1 MQKEIVMP
9 KTFLIDTSRCTACRG
24 CQIAC
29 KEWHGLPANKT
40 KQRGSHQNP
49 PDLNPNNYKLVR
61 FHDYIDEDG
70 VIRWNFFPEQCR
82 HCDLAPCKETGD
94 MYHEGAILQD
104 EKTGAIVFTDMT
116 RKFSKEE
123 AEEIREACPYN
134 VPRRDEATGVMS
146 KCTMCNERIHAG
158 MLPACVKVCPT
169 GAMSFGD
176 REDMLK
182 LAEERLAKVKR
193 TFPKATLADPDD
205 VNVIYLLTDTP
216 DTYFEHAVAAVS
228 GPLSRKEF
236 LAKVMKPLGTLAQG

>member
-1 MQKEIVMP
+1 MP

-29 KEWHGLPANKT
+29 KEWHELPANKT
-40 KQRGSHQNP
+40 KQRGTHQNP

-61 FHDYIDEDG
+61 FSEHLEKG
-70 VIRWNFFPEQCR
+70 VIRWNFFPDQCR

-94 MYHEGAILQD
+94 MYHEGAIIQD
-104 EKTGAIVFTDMT
+104 DKTGAIVFTDKT
-116 RKFSKEE
+116 KKFSKAE

-134 VPRRDEATGVMS
+134 VPRRNDATGELS

-169 GAMSFGD
+169 GAMNFGE
-176 REDMLK
+176 RGDMLK
-182 LAEERLAKVKR
+182 LAEKRLATVKK
-193 TFPKATLADPDD
+193 TFPQAILADPDD
-205 VNVIYLLTDTP
+205 VNVIYLLTDKP
-216 DTYFEHAVAAVS
+216 KNYHEFAVAALS

-236 LAKVMKPLGTLAQG
+236 LAKVTKPFRNNTQA